1 MAEEIEAGPEALTI
15 DRSDLDNLSEKERK
29 ETEEI
34 LGEVASGGAPKAPVG
49 EKKIEGEVPA
59 KEPELDAEGKPKVV
73 AGEKKDPPEV
83 AKPTPAARREASTV
97 PAFKLKIAEKR
108 EEKSQGRV
116 AELEAELAALKKEG
130 DKAIKDGG
138 APAEVAKDTETR
150 LKAISEKS
158 GIDVEVLKEIV
169 DAVRPASSVT
179 IPPEIAT
186 ALEEIGKNK
195 AEAAASVE
203 VANYNADFDRLIL
216 PLIQK
221 EYGDKEGKVPPETVT
236 KIKDE
241 LAKIAY
247 SPEYSKVPYEEI
259 YLGKTDFRGIIP
271 AAAKG
276 AEVSRGGST
285 AIVEH
290 QNGQGTATA
299 VDWEKLGSDKTY
311 AVDDEVLKGL
321 SNTDLERY
329 FEIIDKR
336 K

>member
-1 MAEEIEAGPEALTI
+1 MAEEIEASPEALTI
-15 DRSDLDNLSEKERK
+15 DRSDLDNMPQKERE
-29 ETEEI
+29 ETETM
-34 LGEVASGGAPKAPVG
+34 LGDIANGREPKTTVE
-49 EKKIEGEVPA
+49 EKKTDKDVPA
-59 KEPELDAEGKPKVV
+59 KEPKLGADGKPEEV

-83 AKPTPAARREASTV
+83 TKTAPAARREASTV

-116 AELEAELAALKKEG
+116 AELEAELAALKKDG
-130 DKAIKDGG
+130 DKALKDGET
-138 APAEVAKDTETR
+138 PTEVAKDTETR

-158 GIDVEVLKEIV
+158 GIDMEVLKEIV
-169 DAVRPASSVT
+169 DAVRPAAQVV
-179 IPPEIAT
+179 IPPEIAS
-186 ALEEIGKNK
+186 ALETIGKNK
-195 AEAAASVE
+195 AESEAAVE

-247 SPEYSKVPYEEI
+247 SPEYAKVPYETI
-259 YLGKTDFRGIIP
+259 YKGTDDFRGIIP
-271 AAAKG
+271 PASKG
-276 AEVSRGGST
+276 AEISRGGST

-290 QNGQGTATA
+290 QNGQGAATA
-299 VDWEKLGSDKTY
+299 VDWEKLASDKTY
-311 AVDDEVLKGL
+311 AVDDEALKSL
-321 SNTDLERY
+321 STTDLERY